1 MSHVDPRP
9 LVKSLEVSSDTSG
22 PTEGGDHVADDIAAT
37 CRSPSLETPPGFPP
51 PTSSP
56 PLQPVAVDSGVAGGG
71 DPGGADSRRA
81 GFGGATSPTGGR
93 VMGTPAG
100 DYRSGRQ
107 PQLSWQE
114 TLWPRQLRERADRW
128 GSPSGGAWGA
138 GARGTGA
145 GGPGAGGTGAGGA
158 GARGAGAGGSGAG
171 GASTGGAGAGGVLVQ
186 PYGLHSACCPCACMR
201 VCME

>member
-22 PTEGGDHVADDIAAT
+22 QTEGGDHVADDIAAT

-51 PTSSP
+51 PPSSP

-93 VMGTPAG
+93 VMG
-100 DYRSGRQ
+100 S
-107 PQLSWQE
+107 SH
-114 TLWPRQLRERADRW
+114 
-128 GSPSGGAWGA
+128 SPFTGVTAVVVPVGGVKPVYTVSSGGF
-138 GARGTGA
+138 
-145 GGPGAGGTGAGGA
+145 
-158 GARGAGAGGSGAG
+158 
-171 GASTGGAGAGGVLVQ
+171 
-186 PYGLHSACCPCACMR
+186 
-201 VCME
+201 